1 MILLC
6 ASYDSIDIGLTMVD
20 GFLGTLTTE
29 QRTLLHLSDNR
40 LPSNQWEAPVS
51 LTQAGISAAVHV
63 QRKHVP
69 RTLKRLES
77 NGHVSVTNR
86 HIPGAKQRRKVYSLT
101 NEGKEI
107 TNELRN
113 QILNLEVIKDGECLK
128 LSVIIKSGDHI
139 LELLS
144 HIDEQMIY
152 HNSAVISPVSNPEGE
167 ASLDAQAGEQLV
179 KRMFA
184 RAWEDGKITKDEQQ
198 LISEVVQFLGMHP
211 ERVMRLSEQARKE
224 QNIPPPE
231 EIYLDMLRQ
240 ALIDDSIIEEELILL
255 DTFRIAFGID
265 VETHERLFR
274 EAKKEPVYPPN
285 VQAYHDALIT
295 AMDDG
300 VITGDEGAM
309 LATLR
314 NSLNVSE
321 GEHASLLA
329 KIRDSLK

>member
-1 MILLC
+1 
-6 ASYDSIDIGLTMVD
+6 MVD

-40 LPSNQWEAPVS
+40 LPTNQWEAPAS

-69 RTLKRLES
+69 RTLKRLEN

-86 HIPGAKQRRKVYSLT
+86 HVPGAKQRRKVYSLT
-101 NEGKEI
+101 AEGKEL
-107 TNELRN
+107 TLELRK
-113 QILNLEVIKDGECLK
+113 QILNLEITKKGK
-128 LSVIIKSGDHI
+128 LVMLSEIIKNSDKI
-139 LELLS
+139 LDLLS
-144 HIDEQMIY
+144 HIDEKMNY

-224 QNIPPPE
+224 QNVPPPE

-240 ALIDDSIIEEELILL
+240 ALVDDSIIEEELVLL

-265 VETHERLFR
+265 VQTHNRLLK
-274 EAKKEPVYPPN
+274 EAKEEPVYPQN
-285 VQAYHDALIT
+285 IQTYHDTLIT

-300 VITGDEGAM
+300 IITEDENAM
-309 LATLR
+309 LVTLR
-314 NSLNVSE
+314 KSLDVSD

>member
-1 MILLC
+1 
-6 ASYDSIDIGLTMVD
+6 MVD

-40 LPSNQWEAPVS
+40 LPSNQWEAPVF

-69 RTLKRLES
+69 RTLKRLEN
-77 NGHVSVTNR
+77 NGNVAVTNR

-101 NEGKEI
+101 TEGKEI
-107 TNELRN
+107 AEELRK
-113 QILNLEVIKDGECLK
+113 QILELEISKDGENIK
-128 LSVIIKSGDHI
+128 LNQIIKSSDNI
-139 LELLS
+139 LDLLS
-144 HIDEQMIY
+144 HIDEKMNY
-152 HNSAVISPVSNPEGE
+152 HKSAVISPVSNPEGE

-224 QNIPPPE
+224 QNVPPPE

-240 ALIDDSIIEEELILL
+240 ALVDDSIIEEELALL
-255 DTFRIAFGID
+255 DTFRVAFGID
-265 VETHERLFR
+265 TKTHDRLLR

-285 VQAYHDALIT
+285 VQTYHDTLVT

-300 VITGDEGAM
+300 VITQDEEAM
-309 LATLR
+309 LLTLR
-314 NSLNVSE
+314 KSLAVSD

>member
-1 MILLC
+1 M
-6 ASYDSIDIGLTMVD
+6 GHTMVD

-29 QRTLLHLSDNR
+29 QRTLLHLSDNK
-40 LPSNQWEAPVS
+40 LPKNQWEAPAS

-69 RTLKRLES
+69 RTLKRLEN
-77 NGHVSVTNR
+77 NGHVDVTNR
-86 HIPGAKQRRKVYSLT
+86 HVPGAKQRRKVYSLT
-101 NEGKEI
+101 KLGREISVELRKQILVLEI
-107 TNELRN
+107 TKRG
-113 QILNLEVIKDGECLK
+113 EVMK
-128 LSVIIKSGDHI
+128 LSSLIKTSDKI
-139 LELLS
+139 LDLLS
-144 HIDEQMIY
+144 HIDEKMVY
-152 HNSAVISPVSNPEGE
+152 HDSAVISPVSNPEGE

-240 ALIDDSIIEEELILL
+240 ALIDDSIIEEEIVLL
-255 DTFRIAFGID
+255 DTFRVAIGID
-265 VETHERLFR
+265 IQTHERLLK
-274 EAKKEPVYPPN
+274 EAKKEPVYPQN
-285 VQAYHDALIT
+285 IQTYHDTLIT

-300 VITGDEGAM
+300 VITEDESAM

-314 NSLNVSE
+314 KSLDVSD

-329 KIRDSLK
+329 KIRDRLK

>member
-1 MILLC
+1 
-6 ASYDSIDIGLTMVD
+6 MVD

-40 LPSNQWEAPVS
+40 LPTNQWEAPAS

-69 RTLKRLES
+69 RTLKRLEK
-77 NGHVSVTNR
+77 NGHISVTNR
-86 HIPGAKQRRKVYSLT
+86 HVPGAKQRRKVYSLT
-101 NEGKEI
+101 TEGKEL
-107 TNELRN
+107 TSELRK
-113 QILNLEVIKDGECLK
+113 QILDLEVDKNGEKIK
-128 LSVIIKSGDHI
+128 LSMIIKTSDKI
-139 LELLS
+139 LDLLS

-152 HNSAVISPVSNPEGE
+152 HRTAVISPVSNPEGE

-184 RAWEDGKITKDEQQ
+184 RAWEDGKITRDEQQ

-224 QNIPPPE
+224 QNVPPPE
-231 EIYLDMLRQ
+231 EIYLEMLRQ

-265 VETHERLFR
+265 MQTHEKLLGD
-274 EAKKEPVYPPN
+274 AKKEPVYPQN
-285 VQAYHDALIT
+285 IQTYHDTLIT

-300 VITGDEGAM
+300 IITKDEDAM
-309 LATLR
+309 LVTLR
-314 NSLNVSE
+314 KSLGVSD

>member
-1 MILLC
+1 
-6 ASYDSIDIGLTMVD
+6 MVD
-20 GFLGTLTTE
+20 GFLGSLTTE
-29 QRTLLHLSDNR
+29 QRTLIHLYDNN
-40 LPSNQWEAPVS
+40 LPNNQWEAPVS

-77 NGHVSVTNR
+77 SGQVSITNR
-86 HIPGAKQRRKVYSLT
+86 HVPVAKQRRKVYSLT
-101 NEGKEI
+101 IEGRSAAE
-107 TNELRN
+107 ELRKN
-113 QILNLEVIKDGECLK
+113 ILELDIKKDDETVKISDLLK
-128 LSVIIKSGDHI
+128 NSDKL

-144 HIDEQMIY
+144 HVDERLTFNQ
-152 HNSAVISPVSNPEGE
+152 NPVISPVSNPDGK

-198 LISEVVQFLGMHP
+198 LISEVVEFLGMHP

-240 ALIDDSIIEEELILL
+240 ALVDDSIIEEEIALL

-265 VETHERLFR
+265 NDTHEKLLI
-274 EAKKEPVYPPN
+274 EAKLEPVLPPN
-285 VQAYHDALIT
+285 VQTYHDSLVT

-300 VITGDEGAM
+300 IITSDEEAM
-309 LATLR
+309 LITLR
-314 NSLNVSE
+314 KSLDITD

-329 KIRDSLK
+329 KIRDNLK

>member
-1 MILLC
+1 
-6 ASYDSIDIGLTMVD
+6 MVD

-40 LPSNQWEAPVS
+40 LPTNQWEAPVS

-69 RTLKRLES
+69 RTLKRLEK

-101 NEGKEI
+101 SEGKDI
-107 TNELRN
+107 TKELRK
-113 QILNLEVIKDGECLK
+113 QILSLEIFNNGEKIL
-128 LSVIIKSGDHI
+128 LSTAIKSGEKI
-139 LELLS
+139 LDLLS
-144 HIDEQMIY
+144 HIDEKMNF
-152 HNSAVISPVSNPEGE
+152 HKSPVISPVSNPEGE

-240 ALIDDSIIEEELILL
+240 ALVDDSIIEEELALL
-255 DTFRIAFGID
+255 DTFRVAFGID
-265 VETHERLFR
+265 MQTHDRLLK
-274 EAKKEPVYPPN
+274 EAKKEPVYPKN
-285 VQAYHDALIT
+285 IQTYHDTLIT
-295 AMDDG
+295 AMEDG
-300 VITGDEGAM
+300 IITEDESAM

-314 NSLNVSE
+314 KSLDVSD

>member
-1 MILLC
+1 MGH
-6 ASYDSIDIGLTMVD
+6 SMVD

-40 LPSNQWEAPVS
+40 LPKSQWEAPAS

-77 NGHVSVTNR
+77 NGHVDVTNR
-86 HIPGAKQRRKVYSLT
+86 HVPGAKQRRKVYSLT
-101 NEGKEI
+101 ILGKEI
-107 TNELRN
+107 SDQLRK
-113 QILNLEVIKDGECLK
+113 QILDLEITKDGNEMK
-128 LSVIIKSGDHI
+128 LGQLIKPNDKI

-144 HIDEQMIY
+144 HIDENMLF
-152 HNSAVISPVSNPEGE
+152 HKSAVISPVSNPEGE

-240 ALIDDSIIEEELILL
+240 ALIDDSIIEEELVLL
-255 DTFRIAFGID
+255 DTFRVAFGIELD
-265 VETHERLFR
+265 VHERLLK
-274 EAKKEPVYPPN
+274 EAMEEPVYPQN
-285 VQAYHDALIT
+285 IQTYHDTLIT

-300 VITGDEGAM
+300 IITEDEEAM
-309 LATLR
+309 LETLR
-314 NSLNVSE
+314 KSLGVSD